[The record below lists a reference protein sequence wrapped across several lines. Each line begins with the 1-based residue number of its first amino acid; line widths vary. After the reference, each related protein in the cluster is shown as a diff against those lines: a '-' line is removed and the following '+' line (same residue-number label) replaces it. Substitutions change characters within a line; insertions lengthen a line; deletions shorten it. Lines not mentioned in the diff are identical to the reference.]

1 MWFLLSYPRLHCP
14 NFPYVSR
21 YHFFVVISCLSCV
34 YLICFVWFVCLLC
47 PVCHLILSVFAV
59 LCVLSV
65 LSIHVS
71 IYLHIY
77 LSILF
82 VVGSLFSMHDMIRGM
97 NGMNAT
103 FPNDLYPHLA
113 IQCQTRSRF
122 WRTSWC
128 LSISPSI
135 SSIFAR
141 FHIIQ
146 VGSLQFFSHGIWK
159 SNEPWH
165 LQKGWGG
172 FGMVLGNYYIRF
184 LSCFYI
190 RFLQVL
196 HVSHYF
202 WRRQKQTTLP
212 RIWLLLLCYYGLV
225 FLGDRVGFGKCTAF
239 ELVSCISLPMFL

>member
-1 MWFLLSYPRLHCP
+1 M
-14 NFPYVSR
+14 
-21 YHFFVVISCLSCV
+21 
-34 YLICFVWFVCLLC
+34 
-47 PVCHLILSVFAV
+47 
-59 LCVLSV
+59 
-65 LSIHVS
+65 
-71 IYLHIY
+71 Y
-77 LSILF
+77 LSIYIFTYLSFLLLVLCFQCMTWYVVWMVWTQLF
-82 VVGSLFSMHDMIRGM
+82 PMICI
-97 NGMNAT
+97 
-103 FPNDLYPHLA
+103 HLA

-190 RFLQVL
+190 RFLHVL